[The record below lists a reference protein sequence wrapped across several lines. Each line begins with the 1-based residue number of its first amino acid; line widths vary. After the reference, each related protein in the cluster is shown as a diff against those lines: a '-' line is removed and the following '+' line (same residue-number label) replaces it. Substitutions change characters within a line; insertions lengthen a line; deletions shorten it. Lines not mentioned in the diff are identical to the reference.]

1 MVLVAEPKGGALNS
15 KKAMQL
21 GGWDGRQDR
30 EKCRGQAFL
39 YPTAGHAY
47 FSRAISND
55 IANYCLSANEKFIKK
70 GKNM

>member
-1 MVLVAEPKGGALNS
+1 MAEPKGGVLNN

-21 GGWDGRQDR
+21 GGWDSRKDR

-39 YPTAGHAY
+39 YPTAGPNAY

-55 IANYCLSANEKFIKK
+55 IAKHYLSTNEKFIKK